1 MMRLKMMRVVK
12 PSILLLLAS
21 LPAST
26 AKHHEDPKDCPCK
39 LDEKP
44 DVLEKAAT
52 AR

>member
-1 MMRLKMMRVVK
+1 MMRFVK
-12 PSILLLLAS
+12 SCILLLLAS
-21 LPAST
+21 SPAST

-44 DVLEKAAT
+44 DIFEKAAT